1 MDEFSTIWE
10 RIKHENDLVNHRLT
24 WLGTFQGLLL
34 AALAFAWDKHD
45 AKYMIYALGA
55 LGVSVALS
63 IAVATYRA
71 NKALDRLSRYWDKV
85 KPKDYVGSAAE
96 GARSRSGFSRWLPP
110 GPFSPLTFPVTRI
123 RIRWLHRSR

>member
-85 KPKDYVGSAAE
+85 KPKDYVGLDVE
-96 GARSRSGFSRWLPP
+96 GVRSRSGFFRWLMP
-110 GPFSPLTFPVTRI
+110 GSFLPLTFAVAWI
-123 RIRWLHRSR
+123 VILYIHFSR